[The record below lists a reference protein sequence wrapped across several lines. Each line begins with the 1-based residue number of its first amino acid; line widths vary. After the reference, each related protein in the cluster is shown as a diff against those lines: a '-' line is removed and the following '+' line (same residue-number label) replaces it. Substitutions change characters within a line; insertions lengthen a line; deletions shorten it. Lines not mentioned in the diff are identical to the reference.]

1 MSVNLSAFLSP
12 TMTETT
18 VYVIQGQNKHKT
30 CYHHGPDACQS
41 SKAANQFEEVTKTE
55 AHSRGF
61 RECRWCAGDVDTSG
75 KDMSYQNALKQA
87 AKANAGG
94 D

>member
-1 MSVNLSAFLSP
+1 MKDNK
-12 TMTETT
+12 T
-18 VYVIQGQNKHKT
+18 VYVIQGTNKHKT
-30 CYHHGPDACQS
+30 SYHDDTDACQS
-41 SKAANQFEEVTKTE
+41 SKAADQFESMSKVE
-55 AHSRGF
+55 AERRGLDK
-61 RECRWCAGDVDTSG
+61 CKWCAGDVDTSG